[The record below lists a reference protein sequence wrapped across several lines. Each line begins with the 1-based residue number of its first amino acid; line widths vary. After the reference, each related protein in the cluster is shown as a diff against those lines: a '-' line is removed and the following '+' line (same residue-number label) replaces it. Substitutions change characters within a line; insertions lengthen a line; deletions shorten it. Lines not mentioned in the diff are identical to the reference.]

1 MSTVKGL
8 MKDKKYH
15 GVIPPTKEDAVLAKS
30 HLDRTLKLEQTKIK
44 EHEKQKAKAKKNG
57 HSASAK
63 YNESHIKNH
72 KKDVEERVQSK
83 KTISQVWNKLESMRK
98 K

>member
-1 MSTVKGL
+1 

-15 GVIPPTKEDAVLAKS
+15 GVVPPTKEDAVLARS
-30 HLDRTLKLEQTKIK
+30 HLDRTLKLEKTKIK
-44 EHEKQKAKAKKNG
+44 EHQKQKSVAKKMG
-57 HSASAK
+57 HKKSMK

-83 KTISQVWNKLESMRK
+83 KTIDAVWDKLKNMRSK
-98 K
+98 

>member
-1 MSTVKGL
+1 MTVKAL

-30 HLDRTLKLEQTKIK
+30 HLDRTLKLEKTKIA
-44 EHEKQKAKAKKNG
+44 EHVSQKAKAKKVGNKV
-57 HSASAK
+57 SAI

-72 KKDVEERVQSK
+72 KKDVEEREQSK
-83 KTISQVWNKLESMRK
+83 ATINKVWNKLQSMRSK
-98 K
+98 S

>member
-1 MSTVKGL
+1 MKVKGL

-15 GVIPPTKEDAVLAKS
+15 GVVPPTKEDAVLAKS
-30 HLDRTLKLEQTKIK
+30 HLDRTLKLEKTKIK
-44 EHEKQKAKAKKNG
+44 EHENQKSKAKSMNNEK
-57 HSASAK
+57 SMK

-83 KTISQVWNKLESMRK
+83 KTINEVWDKLKSMRNK
-98 K
+98 

>member
-1 MSTVKGL
+1 MKVKALVKNNG
-8 MKDKKYH
+8 YH

-44 EHEKQKAKAKKNG
+44 EHIKQKAKAKKMGNKK
-57 HSASAK
+57 SMS

-72 KKDVEERVQSK
+72 KKDVAERVQSK
-83 KTISQVWNKLESMRK
+83 KTIANVWNTLQSMRSK
-98 K
+98 

>member
-1 MSTVKGL
+1 MKVKEL

-30 HLDRTLKLEQTKIK
+30 HLDRTLKLEKTKIV
-44 EHEKQKAKAKKNG
+44 EHENQKAKAKKNG
-57 HSASAK
+57 HKSSVK

-72 KKDVEERVQSK
+72 KKDVEEREQSK
-83 KTISQVWNKLESMRK
+83 ATINKVWNKLQSMRSK
-98 K
+98 S